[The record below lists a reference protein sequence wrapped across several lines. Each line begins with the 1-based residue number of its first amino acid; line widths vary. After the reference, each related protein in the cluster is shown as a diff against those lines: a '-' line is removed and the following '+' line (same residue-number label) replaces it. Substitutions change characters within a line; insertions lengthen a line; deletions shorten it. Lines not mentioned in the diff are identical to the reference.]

1 MFDYKKLGFKCG
13 LEIHQQLETHKLFC
27 NCPSLVNDQNKPNI
41 LITRKLRASAGE
53 TGEIDQAAKF
63 EQQRDRNFVYEA
75 CSTSSCLVELD
86 EEPPHELNK
95 QALDVALQIALLLNC
110 KIVDQIQIMRKIV
123 VDGSNVS
130 GFQRTALIAYD
141 GYIET
146 KKGRVSVPTICL
158 EEESA
163 KKIQEK
169 DKEIYYRLDR
179 LSVPLVEIST
189 GTEIKDPEHAKEVA
203 EYIGMVLRSTGKAK
217 RGLGTIR
224 QDVNISISGGART
237 EIKGF
242 QDLRSIPKVIDNE
255 IKRQSD
261 LLNSNKKISPEV
273 RKAEPDFT
281 TSFLRPM
288 PGSKR
293 MYPETDVLPITITKQ
308 YLKSLEIPELILD
321 RSVGLEEKYCLSAAL
336 AREIIKLNLP
346 FDYYAEKYKLDPNTI
361 AQILVEIP
369 KEIKTR
375 FNKDTQKLT
384 TTDFELIFTNLESES
399 ITKGQV
405 IDVIIDLIDKGT
417 VNLSKYK
424 VDDSEL
430 VKEIEKVIRENQGA
444 SFNALM
450 GEVMKKFK
458 GKIDG
463 KKASEIIRKL
473 I

>member
-1 MFDYKKLGFKCG
+1 MHDYKQLGFKCG
-13 LEIHQQLETHKLFC
+13 IELHTQLQGSKLFC
-27 NCPSLVNDQNKPNI
+27 RCPTLVNDPNKPDI
-41 LITRKLRASAGE
+41 LVTRKLRASAGE

-63 EQQRDRNFVYEA
+63 EQERERSFVYEG
-75 CSTSSCLVELD
+75 CSTSCCLVELD
-86 EEPPHELNK
+86 CEPPNELNK
-95 QALDVALQIALLLNC
+95 EALDTALQVALLLNC

-123 VDGSNVS
+123 VDGSNTS
-130 GFQRTALIAYD
+130 AFQRTALVAYN

-146 KKGRVSVPTICL
+146 KKGRVSIPTVCL

-169 DKEIYYRLDR
+169 DKEVYYRLDR
-179 LSVPLVEIST
+179 LGVPLIEIST
-189 GTEIKDPEHAKEVA
+189 GTEIQDPEHAKEIA
-203 EYIGMVLRSTGKAK
+203 QYLGMIVKSTGKAIP
-217 RGLGTIR
+217 GIGSIR
-224 QDVNISISGGART
+224 QDVNISIKGGVRI

-242 QDLRSIPKVIDNE
+242 QDLRSIPKIIDYE
-255 IKRQSD
+255 IKRQLD
-261 LLNSNKKISPEV
+261 LINSNKKIVSEV
-273 RKAEPDFT
+273 RKADPDLT

-288 PGSKR
+288 PGSQR
-293 MYPETDVLPITITKQ
+293 LYPESDTYPISITKQ

-321 RSVGLEEKYCLSAAL
+321 RSVSLEEKYCLSAAL

-375 FNKDTQKLT
+375 FNKDTKKLT

-399 ITKGQV
+399 IGKGQV

-463 KKASEIIRKL
+463 KKASELIKKL

>member
-1 MFDYKKLGFKCG
+1 
-13 LEIHQQLETHKLFC
+13 
-27 NCPSLVNDQNKPNI
+27 
-41 LITRKLRASAGE
+41 
-53 TGEIDQAAKF
+53 
-63 EQQRDRNFVYEA
+63 
-75 CSTSSCLVELD
+75 
-86 EEPPHELNK
+86 
-95 QALDVALQIALLLNC
+95 
-110 KIVDQIQIMRKIV
+110 
-123 VDGSNVS
+123 
-130 GFQRTALIAYD
+130 
-141 GYIET
+141 
-146 KKGRVSVPTICL
+146 
-158 EEESA
+158 
-163 KKIQEK
+163 
-169 DKEIYYRLDR
+169 
-179 LSVPLVEIST
+179 
-189 GTEIKDPEHAKEVA
+189 
-203 EYIGMVLRSTGKAK
+203 
-217 RGLGTIR
+217 
-224 QDVNISISGGART
+224 
-237 EIKGF
+237 
-242 QDLRSIPKVIDNE
+242 
-255 IKRQSD
+255 
-261 LLNSNKKISPEV
+261 
-273 RKAEPDFT
+273 
-281 TSFLRPM
+281 
-288 PGSKR
+288 
-293 MYPETDVLPITITKQ
+293 MYPEKDVLPITITKQ

-375 FNKDTQKLT
+375 FNKDTKKLT

-399 ITKGQV
+399 IGKGQV

-463 KKASEIIRKL
+463 KKASELIKKL